1 MYMAPSLSKHI
12 SFAWWDKCNRSEY
25 IIQTIPQNIYNYF
38 RTANMGIF
46 DKMQANFQ
54 DQVKKE

>member
-12 SFAWWDKCNRSEY
+12 SFALWDKCNCSEY

-38 RTANMGIF
+38 RNANMGIF
-46 DKMQANFQ
+46 EKMQANFQ